1 MPDSLPQLPP
11 GLSALL
17 SRSSVGPIR
26 LAEPAPGDEALNLA
40 VAAALRAPDHAGLKP
55 WRFVA
60 ISGDDRAAFGDFL
73 AEAMARYMPD
83 ALPDRI
89 EKERARPS
97 RAPLL
102 IVAGASLRHGHRIPI
117 WEQQASAA
125 AGVMNFLNALD
136 AQGFGAFWASSPGL
150 ENPEVKQAL
159 GFEADDMLLGWIM
172 VGTPTAERTRP
183 MRPGPEGFLRHWKA
197 P

>member
-1 MPDSLPQLPP
+1 MPDSLPKLPP
-11 GLSALL
+11 GLAALL
-17 SRSSVGPIR
+17 ARASVGPQR
-26 LAEPAPGDEALNLA
+26 LTEPAPSDEALRLA
-40 VAAALRAPDHAGLKP
+40 VAAALRAPDHAGVKP

-73 AEAMARYMPD
+73 AEAMARFRPD
-83 ALPDRI
+83 FPPDRI
-89 EKERARPS
+89 EKERMRPS
-97 RAPLL
+97 RAPLF
-102 IVAGASLRHGHRIPI
+102 IVAGASIRHGFKIPV

-150 ENPEVKQAL
+150 ENPEVKKAL
-159 GFEADDMLLGWIM
+159 GFEEGDMLLGWIM

-183 MRPGPEGFLRHWKA
+183 MRPEPDAFLRRWTK